1 MNSPSVVSIKTR
13 ATLRLP
19 TQARQKP
26 DLLRRYPTPTTLV
39 SVESDY
45 DELDRRL
52 VHALQIDGRAPFSA
66 IADVLGVSDRTV
78 ARRYA
83 RLRSAGAVRVLG
95 GVDPTALGAVLWFL
109 RVRCAPAASVPVA
122 EALARRPD
130 TSWVSI
136 TSGGTEITCTV
147 RAESEADSETLLL
160 AKLPRTPRVEG
171 VTAHSVLHAFYGGPD
186 SLVAKLGSLDEEQRE
201 RLRPA
206 PLPHRPGPVQLDDG
220 DRKLLA
226 ALATDGR
233 AELERLAT
241 VTGWSPTTVRRRMTE
256 LRERGVLYL
265 DIDVDPGLFGV
276 GPRTMLW
283 LSVAPAHLEKTGV
296 ALAGHPEVAFA
307 AATTGPTNL
316 YASVACVDQRALY
329 RYLTTRVAMLPAIT
343 HIETAPV
350 IRTVKRAANRT

>member
-1 MNSPSVVSIKTR
+1 M
-13 ATLRLP
+13 
-19 TQARQKP
+19 
-26 DLLRRYPTPTTLV
+26 
-39 SVESDY
+39 ESDY

-52 VHALQIDGRAPFSA
+52 VHALQINGRAPFST
-66 IADVLGVSDRTV
+66 IAEVLGVSDRTI

-147 RAESEADSETLLL
+147 RTESEADSEALLL

-186 SLVAKLGSLDEEQRE
+186 SLVAKLGSLDEEAIG
-201 RLRPA
+201 RLRP
-206 PLPHRPGPVQLDDG
+206 PPVPNRPGPARLDDG
-220 DRKLLA
+220 DRRLLA

-233 AELERLAT
+233 TELAQLAAA
-241 VTGWSPTTVRRRMTE
+241 TGWSPTTVRRRMTE

-265 DIDVDPGLFGV
+265 DIDVDGRMFGV
-276 GPRTMLW
+276 GPRTLLW
-283 LSVAPAHLEKTGV
+283 LSVAPAHLAEAGA
-296 ALAGHPEVAFA
+296 ALAVHPEIAFA

-316 YASVACVDQRALY
+316 FASVACANQRELY
-329 RYLTTRVAMLPAIT
+329 RYLTTRVAALPAIA
-343 HIETAPV
+343 HVETAPV
-350 IRTVKRAANRT
+350 IKTVKRAANRT

>member
-1 MNSPSVVSIKTR
+1 M
-13 ATLRLP
+13 
-19 TQARQKP
+19 
-26 DLLRRYPTPTTLV
+26 
-39 SVESDY
+39 ESDHN
-45 DELDRRL
+45 ELDRRL
-52 VHALQIDGRAPFSA
+52 IHALQINGRAPFST
-66 IADVLGVSDRTV
+66 IAEVLGVSDRTI

-83 RLRSAGAVRVLG
+83 RLRSTGAVRVLG
-95 GVDPTALGAVLWFL
+95 GVDSTALGAVLWFL

-147 RAESEADSETLLL
+147 RTESEADSEALLL

-186 SLVAKLGSLDEEQRE
+186 SLVAKLGSLDDAAIE
-201 RLRPA
+201 RLRQRPVA
-206 PLPHRPGPVQLDDG
+206 YRPGPVRLDDG
-220 DRKLLA
+220 DRALLA
-226 ALATDGR
+226 ALADDGR
-233 AELERLAT
+233 AEFERLAA

-265 DIDVDPGLFGV
+265 DIDVDPSLLGV
-276 GPRTMLW
+276 GPRTLLW
-283 LSVAPAHLEKTGV
+283 LSVAPTHLARAGA

-316 YASVACVDQRALY
+316 YASVVCTDQRDLY
-329 RYLTTRVAMLPAIT
+329 RYLTTRVARLPAIT
-343 HIETAPV
+343 HVETAPV
-350 IRTVKRAANRT
+350 IRTVKRAATHVRKDRAPVGGAVPGR

>member
-1 MNSPSVVSIKTR
+1 M
-13 ATLRLP
+13 
-19 TQARQKP
+19 
-26 DLLRRYPTPTTLV
+26 
-39 SVESDY
+39 ESDY

-52 VHALQIDGRAPFSA
+52 VHALQVNGRAPFST
-66 IADVLGVSDRTV
+66 IAEVLGVSDRTI

-83 RLRSAGAVRVLG
+83 RLRAAGVVRVLG

-147 RAESEADSETLLL
+147 RTESVADSEALLL
-160 AKLPRTPRVEG
+160 AKLPRTARVEG
-171 VTAHSVLHAFYGGPD
+171 VSAHSVLHAFYGGPD
-186 SLVAKLGSLDEEQRE
+186 NLVAKLGSLDEQAVE
-201 RLRPA
+201 RLRP
-206 PLPHRPGPVQLDDG
+206 PPVPHRPGPVRLDDG

-233 AELERLAT
+233 TELEQLAT
-241 VTGWSPTTVRRRMTE
+241 LTGWSPTTVRRRMTE

-265 DIDVDPGLFGV
+265 DIDVDVSLFGI
-276 GPRTMLW
+276 GPRTLLW
-283 LSVAPAHLEKTGV
+283 LSVAPAYLEEAGT
-296 ALAGHPEVAFA
+296 ALAGHPEIAFA

-316 YASVACVDQRALY
+316 YASVVCADQQELY
-329 RYLTTRVAMLPAIT
+329 RYLTTRVAKLPAIT

-350 IRTVKRAANRT
+350 IRTVKQAANRT

>member
-1 MNSPSVVSIKTR
+1 M
-13 ATLRLP
+13 
-19 TQARQKP
+19 
-26 DLLRRYPTPTTLV
+26 
-39 SVESDY
+39 ESDY

-52 VHALQIDGRAPFSA
+52 VHALQINGRAPFST
-66 IADVLGVSDRTV
+66 IAGVLGVSDRTV

-109 RVRCAPAASVPVA
+109 RVRCAPAASLPVA

-147 RAESEADSETLLL
+147 RTESEADTEALLL

-186 SLVAKLGSLDEEQRE
+186 SLVAKLGSLDEAAIK
-201 RLRPA
+201 RLRP
-206 PLPHRPGPVQLDDG
+206 PPVPHRPGPVRLDDG

-226 ALATDGR
+226 ALAADGR
-233 AELERLAT
+233 TELEQLAAL
-241 VTGWSPTTVRRRMTE
+241 TGWSPTTIRRRMTE

-265 DIDVDPGLFGV
+265 DIDVDGTMFGV
-276 GPRTMLW
+276 GSRTLLW
-283 LSVAPAHLEKTGV
+283 LSAAPARLEEIGT
-296 ALAGHPEVAFA
+296 ALAAHPEIAFA

-316 YASVACVDQRALY
+316 YATVVCANQRELY
-329 RYLTTRVAMLPAIT
+329 RYLTTRVATLPAIT
-343 HIETAPV
+343 HMETAPV
-350 IRTVKRAANRT
+350 IRTVKRAASRV

>member
-1 MNSPSVVSIKTR
+1 M
-13 ATLRLP
+13 
-19 TQARQKP
+19 
-26 DLLRRYPTPTTLV
+26 
-39 SVESDY
+39 ESDY

-52 VHALQIDGRAPFSA
+52 AHALQVNGRAPFSV
-66 IADVLGVSDRTV
+66 IAEVLGVSDRTI

-122 EALARRPD
+122 EALAQRPD

-147 RAESEADSETLLL
+147 RTESEADSEALLL

-186 SLVAKLGSLDEEQRE
+186 SLVAKLGSLDEAAIE
-201 RLRPA
+201 RLRPL
-206 PLPHRPGPVQLDDG
+206 PVPHRPGPVRLDDG

-233 AELERLAT
+233 AELEQLAT

-265 DIDVDPGLFGV
+265 DIDVDVRLFGV
-276 GPRTMLW
+276 GPRTLLW
-283 LSVAPAHLEKTGV
+283 LSVAPAYLEEAGE
-296 ALAGHPEVAFA
+296 ALAGHPEIAFA

-316 YASVACVDQRALY
+316 YGSVVCADQRALY
-329 RYLTTRVAMLPAIT
+329 RYLTTRVAELPAIT
-343 HIETAPV
+343 HVETAPV
-350 IRTVKRAANRT
+350 IKTVKRAVSRG

>member
-1 MNSPSVVSIKTR
+1 M
-13 ATLRLP
+13 
-19 TQARQKP
+19 
-26 DLLRRYPTPTTLV
+26 
-39 SVESDY
+39 ESDY

-52 VHALQIDGRAPFSA
+52 AHALQVNGRAPFST
-66 IADVLGVSDRTV
+66 IAEVLGVSDRTI

-83 RLRSAGAVRVLG
+83 RLRSAEAVRVIG

-147 RAESEADSETLLL
+147 RTESEADSEALLL
-160 AKLPRTPRVEG
+160 TKLPRTPRVEG
-171 VTAHSVLHAFYGGPD
+171 VTAHSVLHAYYGGPD
-186 SLVAKLGSLDEEQRE
+186 SLIAKLGSLSEEEIE
-201 RLRPA
+201 RLRP
-206 PLPHRPGPVQLDDG
+206 PPVSHRPGPVRLDDG

-226 ALATDGR
+226 ALAADGR
-233 AELERLAT
+233 AELEQLAA

-265 DIDVDPGLFGV
+265 DIDVDGNLFGV

-283 LSVAPAHLEKTGV
+283 LSVAPAHLEEAGT
-296 ALAGHPEVAFA
+296 ALAGHPEIAFA

-316 YASVACVDQRALY
+316 YASVVCADQQELY
-329 RYLTTRVAMLPAIT
+329 RYLTTRVAALPAIT
-343 HIETAPV
+343 HVETAPV
-350 IRTVKRAANRT
+350 IKTVKRAAART